1 MLTLRTCVRRGSFD
15 PLRRDGS
22 VLSPSNRHYSTP
34 KCPNN
39 TEGWNASWKIQKTH
53 WWTRCRGLR
62 STCCNKARDIPLKAR
77 AYETPYFYEVRLKR
91 VRVVP
96 AACTS
101 LFRST
106 LHFIIVHGT
115 YRMTNEISL
124 VWAWSL
130 QDKVNRIHAETL
142 AQSCGSKSASI
153 GTPVGMCPYIGFG
166 FGTEGIQFQWLSN
179 GARPGNIKFTAVC
192 SMWLLKLRFSGL
204 DQQEKAVQKP
214 QTSRGEEPPVTS
226 SSIFRYDCALNREH
240 RARTIIAIASMLHTE
255 GWATRRIFQMML
267 IEK

>member
-1 MLTLRTCVRRGSFD
+1 MKKYSPKIDLKLKRSGNHASPKITSIFFYCWDGCWHCAPVFGEALSTHWGGMVPFYRRQIGITQ
-15 PLRRDGS
+15 R
-22 VLSPSNRHYSTP
+22 
-34 KCPNN
+34 PN
-39 TEGWNASWKIQKTH
+39 ARIIQKDQMPREKYRKPTDERVAEVS
-53 WWTRCRGLR
+53 W

-77 AYETPYFYEVRLKR
+77 AYETTYFYEVRLKR

-106 LHFIIVHGT
+106 LHFIIVQCT

-214 QTSRGEEPPVTS
+214 QTSRGEEPPVKY
-226 SSIFRYDCALNREH
+226 F
-240 RARTIIAIASMLHTE
+240 
-255 GWATRRIFQMML
+255 
-267 IEK
+267 